1 MGNTGTRKEQTETI
15 SDLSLKLK
23 QQKTK
28 QNSKIRV
35 RLTQKFKK
43 PSYFTAHFMVFL
55 VVFISLIFCL
65 AYLSNRGENTDLI
78 KLEKSQIS
86 MQKDYEKDF
95 TSTGYT
101 IKNPNIIL
109 NPYKNSPLTAL
120 IIFETE
126 DEVSPTITVPGK
138 DAKTTLTHT
147 FVKSKKHFLPIY
159 GLYPDTINKIKIS
172 RPQQR
177 PVNEKLTPQSP
188 EMVMSLMKT
197 VHLKNLNVMRREI
210 LLKMVVNLHQLIMN

>member
-1 MGNTGTRKEQTETI
+1 MSNTDTRKERTETI

-172 RPQQR
+172 TRILAFFWLPIIF
-177 PVNEKLTPQSP
+177 EIILTCL
-188 EMVMSLMKT
+188 EA
-197 VHLKNLNVMRREI
+197 NLISWTFFIFRNGQPDAWIRGMI
-210 LLKMVVNLHQLIMN
+210 I